1 MKAARDERVIRT
13 GLGRKIIMVLIAVAA
28 GFLVIFY
35 LIPKLGELGMEEE
48 PPEVRRVSE
57 ETRSVTLYFVNE
69 DADRLLT
76 ETREIP
82 AEGGLEVQ
90 IRGIVNELLRGPGDD
105 DKYSPFPDGTAI
117 LQVFWVEDS
126 QTAFLDFS
134 RALITNHDGGS
145 TTEYYTISTVLKTIG
160 TNFPQVRLVQFLVDG
175 YPVET
180 IAGHY
185 AIDEPLDILRWR

>member
-1 MKAARDERVIRT
+1 VIRT
-13 GLGRKIIMVLIAVAA
+13 GLGGKIIMVLIAFVAI
-28 GFLVIFY
+28 LLIIFY
-35 LIPKLGELGMEEE
+35 LIPKLMELGEEAV

-82 AEGGLEVQ
+82 AEGGLEAQ
-90 IRGIVNELLRGPGDD
+90 LRGVIGELIEGPADD
-105 DKYSPFPDGTAI
+105 DKFSPFPEGADV
-117 LQVFWVEDS
+117 LQAFWVEET
-126 QTAFLDFS
+126 QTAYLDFS
-134 RALITNHDGGS
+134 RTLITNHHGGS
-145 TTEYYTISTVLKTIG
+145 TTEYYTISTVLKTIAA
-160 TNFPQVRLVQFLVDG
+160 NFPQVRLVQFLVDG

-185 AIDEPLDILRWR
+185 AVDEPLDVLRWR